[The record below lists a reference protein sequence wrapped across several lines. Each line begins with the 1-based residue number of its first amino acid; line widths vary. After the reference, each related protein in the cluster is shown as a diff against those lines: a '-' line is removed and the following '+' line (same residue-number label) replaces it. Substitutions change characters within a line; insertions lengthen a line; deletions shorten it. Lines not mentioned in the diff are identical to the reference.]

1 MTRKKL
7 LNALQYIFFL
17 GLGVFLLWL
26 SARGLSPENKQQL
39 VSSLKGADYLLV
51 LLPML
56 ILLLAHYTRAL
67 RWKILIQPLGYSPS
81 SINTFFATMLGYFF
95 NMMVPRLGE
104 VMKCTM
110 LAKYEKIPADKLI
123 GTMVTERIVDALC
136 LLIVFAITI
145 VTQFNIISGYASAK
159 LSIILYDAEGNL
171 KLFRIALILL
181 VSGALVLLFTWI
193 LKRNA
198 SSPVVKKIFSI
209 LKGIWAGITSIAHLK
224 NKWLFIAQSILI
236 WVLYILSVK
245 AGFYTMQEVKH
256 LDIGACF
263 SIISLG
269 SVAMIATPG
278 GIGAYQYFIQ
288 ELLPLYGIAKGP
300 ALGFGWILWLAQT
313 GIAIF
318 GGLICLILLPLINRN
333 KHEIPRADK
342 K

>member
-1 MTRKKL
+1 M
-7 LNALQYIFFL
+7 
-17 GLGVFLLWL
+17 
-26 SARGLSPENKQQL
+26 
-39 VSSLKGADYLLV
+39 SSLKGADYLLV

-56 ILLLAHYTRAL
+56 ILLLAHYIRAL

-81 SINTFFATMLGYFF
+81 STNTFFATMLGYFF
-95 NMMVPRLGE
+95 NMLVPRLGE

-123 GTMVTERIVDALC
+123 GTMVTERMVDALC

-145 VTQFNIISGYASAK
+145 VTQFTIISDYASAK
-159 LSIILYDAEGNL
+159 LTIIFYDADGNVKLLSII
-171 KLFRIALILL
+171 LILL
-181 VSGALVLLFTWI
+181 VAGTLILLFAWI
-193 LKRNA
+193 LKKNA
-198 SSPVVKKIFSI
+198 SSPAVKKIASI
-209 LKGIWAGITSIAHLK
+209 LKGIWTGITSILHLK
-224 NKWLFIAQSILI
+224 NKWIFIIQSVLI

-245 AGFYTMQEVKH
+245 AGFYTMEEVKH
-256 LDIGACF
+256 LDTGACF

-300 ALGFGWILWLAQT
+300 ALAFGWILWLAQT

-318 GGLICLILLPLINRN
+318 GGLICLILLPVVNRY
-333 KHEIPRADK
+333 KHEIPRAH
-342 K
+342 

>member
-7 LNALQYIFFL
+7 LNTLQYAFFL
-17 GLGVFLLWL
+17 GLGIFLLWL
-26 SARGLSPENKQQL
+26 SASSLSSENRQQL
-39 VSSLKGADYLLV
+39 ISSLKAANYLLV
-51 LLPML
+51 IFPML
-56 ILLLAHYTRAL
+56 ILLLAHYIRAL
-67 RWKILIQPLGYSPS
+67 RWKILIQPLGYTPS
-81 SINTFFATMLGYFF
+81 SANSFFATMLGYFF
-95 NMMVPRLGE
+95 NMLVPRLGE

-145 VTQFNIISGYASAK
+145 VTQFDIISGYASSK
-159 LSIILYDAEGNL
+159 LSILLYDADGNI

-181 VSGALVLLFTWI
+181 VSGALVLLLARV

-198 SSPVVKKIFSI
+198 SSPAVKKITAV
-209 LKGIWAGITSIAHLK
+209 LKGIWAGITSILHLK
-224 NKWLFIAQSILI
+224 NKWLFIIQSILI
-236 WVLYILSVK
+236 WILYILSVK
-245 AGFYTMQEVKH
+245 AGFYTMKEVSQ
-256 LDIGACF
+256 LDIGAGL

-313 GIAIF
+313 CIAIV
-318 GGLICLILLPLINRN
+318 GGLICLILLPIVNRN
-333 KHEIPRADK
+333 KYEISRADQK
-342 K
+342 

>member
-1 MTRKKL
+1 MTKKKII
-7 LNALQYIFFL
+7 NALQYIFFL

-26 SARGLSPENKQQL
+26 SAKGLSPENKQEL
-39 VSSLKGADYLLV
+39 LSSLKGANHWMVIFPMFVLLV
-51 LLPML
+51 S
-56 ILLLAHYTRAL
+56 HYIRAL

-81 SINTFFATMLGYFF
+81 STNTFFATMLGYFF

-145 VTQFNIISGYASAK
+145 VSEFSIINDYTAEK
-159 LSIILYDAEGNL
+159 LSILLYDTDGNL
-171 KLFRIALILL
+171 KIFRIVIIFIAFLGLSLLII
-181 VSGALVLLFTWI
+181 WI
-193 LKRNA
+193 LKKNA
-198 SSPVVKKIFSI
+198 SNPFIKKINTI
-209 LKGIWAGITSIAHLK
+209 LKGIWSGVTSIMHLK
-224 NKWLFIAQSILI
+224 NKWLFIAHSVLI
-236 WVLYILSVK
+236 WLLYILSVK
-245 AGFYTMQEVKH
+245 AGFYTMEAVKH

-269 SVAMIATPG
+269 SIAMIATPG

-288 ELLPLYGIAKGP
+288 ELLPLYGIDKGA

-318 GGLICLILLPLINRN
+318 GGLICLILLPVVNRN
-333 KHEIPRADK
+333 KDEISPAYQK
-342 K
+342 